1 MVSKIE
7 IDLKSL
13 KFWFSI
19 MVVINISL
27 IVYIISNSWER
38 DRSDNYA
45 LIDPQTASMEVNN
58 FLRGQQYLT
67 VSYTPLKTEVEKIT
81 NSSKGHYGIY
91 FEDLITGAWFGINER
106 DMFVPASLLKTPAVI
121 AIVKKLEDGYL
132 SMETK
137 LTISEADIEPN
148 LTFGSLASKGYGYDI
163 DVKSALNFVINES
176 DNTAYNVLVRQLT
189 YGDLAEAYI
198 AMGLPPPSF
207 SPDISSTAITP
218 KNYMNILRALYY
230 SAYLRRTFSN
240 FILSLLS
247 DTKFDYGIISGLP
260 DNIKVAHKIGDW
272 GPTKSY
278 HDCGIIYAPNKPYML
293 CIMSSGTTKKDFS
306 ETASNVSRTIYNYL
320 K

>member
-121 AIVKKLEDGYL
+121 AIVKKLEDGGL

-148 LTFGSLASKGYGYDI
+148 LTF
-163 DVKSALNFVINES
+163 
-176 DNTAYNVLVRQLT
+176 
-189 YGDLAEAYI
+189 GDLAEAYI

-240 FILSLLS
+240 FI
-247 DTKFDYGIISGLP
+247 
-260 DNIKVAHKIGDW
+260 
-272 GPTKSY
+272 
-278 HDCGIIYAPNKPYML
+278 
-293 CIMSSGTTKKDFS
+293 
-306 ETASNVSRTIYNYL
+306 
-320 K
+320 